1 MTQNTNNPSKTLYLF
16 IDESGNFD
24 FSSRGTKYFLL
35 SSIATFRPS
44 LYKEKI
50 LDFKYDLLKNGYDK
64 ECFHATEDEQVVRD
78 KFFSFVEEM
87 GEHLDVYSVIIQ
99 KNKANPTL
107 FQEVYTKKGRVIT
120 RNTGIKLY
128 EKTCQSLLKYI
139 FQKHERKDVDK
150 IVVIL
155 GSIFPNDKGSVILKT
170 LKAYFK
176 NIFQKPFEIYFHD
189 SRSDLN
195 CQIADYCCWAI
206 AINWERNEVR
216 PYNLLRGRGMIKG
229 EFNMFE
235 KGTTTYYSYE

>member
-150 IVVIL
+150 NL
-155 GSIFPNDKGSVILKT
+155 GNESLFFLIPVNSPLQNPLAFIISI
-170 LKAYFK
+170 
-176 NIFQKPFEIYFHD
+176 IFGTSSGFLTSCFIF
-189 SRSDLN
+189 N
-195 CQIADYCCWAI
+195 F
-206 AINWERNEVR
+206 INSSSE
-216 PYNLLRGRGMIKG
+216 
-229 EFNMFE
+229 
-235 KGTTTYYSYE
+235 